1 MSTLSVSLVAL
12 VVLVIVGVA
21 LFNFW
26 QSRGSSGRERA
37 LFGAGGRSGGGRRGR
52 DDYLTE
58 PEQDDDAVGR
68 APRGAHGRRRP
79 AAGEDF
85 NDWTRERREPTFTVD
100 EDDATPAR
108 TAATEGMRADPPAG
122 SRRRGQDGPAPAGAR
137 QAAAATAA
145 IFPATAPGMRGD
157 HATERPGSAT
167 HPTDSGRH
175 DGPGRLAD
183 DWEVDAEDLGPPEF
197 EAPRLEPVPV
207 EPPPPD
213 TPTIRAGAFEQT
225 QPFAEQPSEQ
235 PEDPEAP
242 EEGEKRSTPDY
253 LPAQVDHLVTLIPRS
268 PVNAERLIALTSSL
282 RHVGSKPI
290 RIEIDDGKG
299 RWVPL
304 QSGTMVGC
312 LRCSVLLANRQGP
325 LNAVE
330 LSDFS
335 ASVESLAAQ
344 IGARYVAA
352 DMNQVLR
359 EARDLD
365 SVAARLDTQ
374 VELGV
379 ESAEPVTPDRLAS
392 VARKLDLYDRGGN
405 RYACFAQNGDLLY
418 LMTPGA
424 TMDMIA
430 FVLDV
435 PRTAQS
441 HDPWRSMV
449 ACASSCAQLVRGR
462 VVDSAGRGMSV
473 SMIETVGQQ
482 IARRYAELAET
493 GLKAGAPATLRVF
506 N

>member
-1 MSTLSVSLVAL
+1 MSTLSISLIAL
-12 VVLVIVGVA
+12 VVVVVVGVV

-26 QSRGSSGRERA
+26 QSRGSDRQRA
-37 LFGAGGRSGGGRRGR
+37 LLGAGGRTGGGRRAR
-52 DDYLTE
+52 DALASRTNKDE
-58 PEQDDDAVGR
+58 DDGI
-68 APRGAHGRRRP
+68 
-79 AAGEDF
+79 AAGVRGLAGRKRQPSEDF
-85 NDWTRERREPTFTVD
+85 NDWTRQRREPTFTV
-100 EDDATPAR
+100 EDDESPPPRAGSAH
-108 TAATEGMRADPPAG
+108 GMRAEPPAG
-122 SRRRGQDGPAPAGAR
+122 TRRHLQDAPDPRAPATAR
-137 QAAAATAA
+137 RSAAAAAA
-145 IFPATAPGMRGD
+145 IFPATAPGIQRGGRGLGGEAAQGAD
-157 HATERPGSAT
+157 TRPPDPDRQEA
-167 HPTDSGRH
+167 
-175 DGPGRLAD
+175 PGRLAD
-183 DWEVDAEDLGPPEF
+183 GWEDDAEDLGPPEF

-207 EPPPPD
+207 EPPPSN
-213 TPTIRAGAFEQT
+213 TPTIRTGSFEETRPAGQT
-225 QPFAEQPSEQ
+225 
-235 PEDPEAP
+235 D
-242 EEGEKRSTPDY
+242 EGSAADD
-253 LPAQVDHLVTLIPRS
+253 LPAHVDHVVTLIPRS

-312 LRCSVLLANRQGP
+312 LRCSVLLASRQGP

-359 EARDLD
+359 EARELD
-365 SVAARLDTQ
+365 AVAARLDTQ

-379 ESAEPVTPDRLAS
+379 EAAEPITPERLAT

-405 RYACFAQNGDLLY
+405 RYACFAENGDLLY

-449 ACASSCAQLVRGR
+449 ACASTCAQLVRGR